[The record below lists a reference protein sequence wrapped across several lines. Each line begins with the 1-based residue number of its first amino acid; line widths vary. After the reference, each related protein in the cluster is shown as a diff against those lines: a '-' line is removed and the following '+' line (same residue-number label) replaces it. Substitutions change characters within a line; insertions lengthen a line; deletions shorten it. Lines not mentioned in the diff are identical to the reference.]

1 MDINYEL
8 YKVFYY
14 VGKTLS
20 FSEASR
26 LLFISQSAVSQSIKA
41 LEKKLDKPL
50 FVRSTKKVILTKE
63 GELLFKHIESAVNL
77 IEKGEN
83 LVAESMGVNGGQLRI
98 AASDTI
104 CRYYLLPFL
113 KEFHKKYPQVHIQV
127 KNGTSIQCVEYLASN
142 KVDLIVTNYPN
153 DTLSGVAKVV
163 ELIEFNDVFVAN
175 KESFKLE
182 RKKISYEELSKLP
195 IMMLERNS
203 TTSRFLHDEFL
214 KRGIDLVPDIELSSN
229 DLLIDMAKIGLG
241 IAFVPDYCVVSMA
254 NELYEINLEERMQP
268 RKLVAAYSGAIPMT
282 EIAKSF
288 LNILMEKIEK

>member
-1 MDINYEL
+1 MDVNYEL

-26 LLFISQSAVSQSIKA
+26 LLFISQSAVSQSIKT

-63 GELLFKHIESAVNL
+63 GELLFKHVESAVNL
-77 IEKGEN
+77 IEKGES
-83 LVAESMGVNGGQLRI
+83 LIADSMGVNGGQLRI

-104 CRYYLLPFL
+104 CRYYLLPYL
-113 KEFHKKYPQVHIQV
+113 KKFHKKFPEIHIQV
-127 KNGTSIQCVEYLASN
+127 KNGTSIQCVEYLTSN
-142 KVDLIVTNYPN
+142 KVDLIITNYPN

-175 KESFKLE
+175 RENFNLE
-182 RKKISYEELSKLP
+182 ETIITYEELSKLP
-195 IMMLERNS
+195 IMMLEKNS

-241 IAFVPDYCVVSMA
+241 IALVPDYCAVSMSKD
-254 NELYEINLEERMQP
+254 LYEIKLEEKMEP

-282 EIAKSF
+282 EIAKCF
-288 LNILMEKIEK
+288 LNILMENI